1 MNKLIIK
8 HNELTAEEF
17 ILLWE
22 AVHWGPG
29 PSLEP
34 GVEAVSL
41 GPSRKVHSILKTGAV
56 TPREGSVML

>member
-1 MNKLIIK
+1 MHTPLAGAD
-8 HNELTAEEF
+8 LYP
-17 ILLWE
+17 
-22 AVHWGPG
+22 GPG